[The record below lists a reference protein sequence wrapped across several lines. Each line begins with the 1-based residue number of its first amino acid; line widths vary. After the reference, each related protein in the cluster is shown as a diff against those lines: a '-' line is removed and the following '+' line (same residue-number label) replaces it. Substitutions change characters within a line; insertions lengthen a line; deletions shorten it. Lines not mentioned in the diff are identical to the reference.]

1 MAVIGITCSN
11 CSAPLDPA
19 LAVGG
24 MIRCSY
30 CRMVFQ
36 VAGAQ
41 PLAAPVPQPAGTSGM
56 VRVVLESAPGNKKI
70 HTIKVL
76 RDATGLGLKES
87 KDMVDGMPSVVG
99 VMDAS
104 KAQKLVREAAAI
116 GAVVKL
122 HPV

>member
-1 MAVIGITCSN
+1 MAVIGITCTN

-19 LAVGG
+19 QAVNG

-41 PLAAPVPQPAGTSGM
+41 PPVQSAPQTPITSGM
-56 VRVVLESAPGNKKI
+56 VRAVLESAPGDKKI

-76 RDATGLGLKES
+76 RDATGLGLREL
-87 KDMVDGMPSVVG
+87 KDMVDGMPAVVG
-99 VMDAS
+99 VMDAG
-104 KAQKLVREAAAI
+104 KGQKLVREAAAI

-122 HPV
+122 HPA